1 MTSKNPKPR
10 RIRAVV
16 NVGYYADGDTYVN
29 RKPGEDCSDAP
40 NAQWL
45 LDKGYAV
52 EGLPAPVSI
61 PVEADEEVSE

>member
-16 NVGYYADGDTYVN
+16 NVGYPVGGKRKDV
-29 RKPGEDCSDAP
+29 KPGEDCSDAP